1 MNRQQIIIKQPKLV
15 VTIKHHHLIDYC
27 IDGDDLDQNHVESPQ
42 NRFVSR
48 PVQDQEHSRGAP
60 QCQPEQMER
69 DFASLQN
76 LANMRRIYQI

>member
-1 MNRQQIIIKQPKLV
+1 M
-15 VTIKHHHLIDYC
+15 VTIKHHHPI
-27 IDGDDLDQNHVESPQ
+27 GDDLDQNHVESPQ

-48 PVQDQEHSRGAP
+48 PVQDQEHSIGAP

-76 LANMRRIYQI
+76 LANMRRIYITYNWFWKRKY